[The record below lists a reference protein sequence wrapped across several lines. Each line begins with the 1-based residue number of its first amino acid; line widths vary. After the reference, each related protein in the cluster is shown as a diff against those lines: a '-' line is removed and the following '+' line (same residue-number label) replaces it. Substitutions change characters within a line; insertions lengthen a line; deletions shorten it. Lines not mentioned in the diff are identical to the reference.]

1 MVMGLCLRDV
11 LLMLPTQ
18 THAQN
23 SCFHQQLFEKNTY
36 TLSGIIVTYSICL
49 FFFLSF
55 FLSLSI
61 GLCFF

>member
-18 THAQN
+18 THARTKLLL
-23 SCFHQQLFEKNTY
+23 SSTTY